1 MTNNNK
7 QNSIN
12 ENTKQGI
19 SNKYALCIVD
29 VNNLGTRTFSY
40 LIPEHLK
47 EEIQVGQAVLVPFG
61 HRKQNI
67 IAFVAGFSN
76 YLEEGIKAKEIVRII
91 DKKAIFTLDY
101 LKMLDWIANY
111 YCCDINA
118 VIQAAVPMKFLKE
131 NSGKQQK
138 EKTEKYVIFK
148 TKEGATNHQIKI
160 LEALESIGEAPLINF
175 EKEVKTT
182 RATMQ
187 KLTEKGFV
195 IIEERSVYRNPLSVF
210 KNKEQDEFPPLSED
224 QQQAFDE
231 IRKKLD
237 KKQTEP
243 ILLNGITGS
252 GKTEIYFQAI
262 KKVLEK
268 GKNVLFLAPEIALA
282 SQLTLRLIRRF
293 NPEEIAIWHSSIS
306 EGEKFDVWNKI
317 RNNEI
322 RIIIGARSAV
332 FAPLKDIG
340 LVIIDEEHENTY
352 KQTSPAPRYDA
363 RLVAEKI
370 CEIYGASLIK
380 GSATP
385 DVSSY
390 FKSLSTNDLIT
401 LKNRFNNVNLAH
413 VTVIDMRE
421 EFYKESR
428 SIFSN
433 TLINAIYDTLNSQK
447 QAILL
452 MNRRGFYTSV
462 ICRNCGEVIKCPNCD
477 IPMIYHA
484 SDKTLKCHWCNSSK
498 PVPNTCPSCNSNEI
512 KMGGMGTQRI
522 ETIAQKLFPKARIER
537 IDSDVLSSKTKYID
551 VLDRFQN
558 GEIDI
563 LIGTQMIAK
572 GLDNK
577 NVTLVGVVDAD
588 ISFALPDYRSGERGF
603 QLLMQVAGRAGR
615 GEFDGRVIF
624 QTYNPD
630 LYAIKNAKAQN
641 YIDFY
646 KNEIYRREM
655 FDYPPFC
662 QIIKIVFS
670 SNDEDR
676 AFRCANETADRLRMQ
691 IDKLNLTEYIEVNG
705 AMKCI
710 MHKINS
716 EYRFQII
723 IKNKM
728 NKKGQYLV
736 STFFKNISVAD
747 DIKMI
752 IDIDPVDII

>member
-1 MTNNNK
+1 MTEK
-7 QNSIN
+7 EQLN
-12 ENTKQGI
+12 ENNTQQGI
-19 SNKYALCIVD
+19 SGKYALCIVD
-29 VNNLGTRTFSY
+29 VRNLGTRTFSY
-40 LIPEHLK
+40 LIPEHIK
-47 EEIQVGQAVLVPFG
+47 PKIRVGQAVLVPFG
-61 HRKQNI
+61 RRKQHI
-67 IAFVAGFSN
+67 IAFVTGFSD
-76 YLEEGIKAKEIVRII
+76 YLQPDIQAKEIIKII
-91 DKKAIFTLDY
+91 DRRAIFTLDY

-138 EKTEKYVIFK
+138 EKTEKHVIYK
-148 TKEGATNHQIKI
+148 TKEGATQRQIKI
-160 LEALESIGEAPLINF
+160 LEQLEAKGEAPLIDF
-175 EKEVKTT
+175 EKEIKTT
-182 RATMQ
+182 RTTMQ
-187 KLTEKGFV
+187 KLAEAGFV
-195 IIEERSVYRNPLSVF
+195 TIEERVIYRNPLSVF
-210 KNKEQDEFPPLSED
+210 KDREQDEFPPLSEE
-224 QQQAFDE
+224 QQLAFDE
-231 IRKKLD
+231 ISKKIEAG
-237 KKQTEP
+237 QTNP

-252 GKTEIYFQAI
+252 GKTEIYFRAI
-262 KKVLEK
+262 KKVLDT

-306 EGEKFDVWNKI
+306 EGEKFDVWNKL
-317 RNNEI
+317 RDNKI

-363 RLVAEKI
+363 RLVAGKI
-370 CEIYGASLIK
+370 CQIYGASLIK

-390 FKSLSTNDLIT
+390 YKAKATKNLIN

-413 VTVIDMRE
+413 VTVVDMRE
-421 EFYKESR
+421 EFYRESR
-428 SIFSN
+428 TIFSN
-433 TLINAIYDTLNSQK
+433 TLLNAVYKTLENKK

-452 MNRRGFYTSV
+452 MNRRGFFTSV
-462 ICRNCGEVIKCPNCD
+462 QCKTCGELVKCPNCD

-484 SDKTLKCHWCNSSK
+484 PDKTVKCHWCNTSL
-498 PVPNTCPSCNSNEI
+498 PAPELCPSCKSPEI

-522 ETIAQKLFPKARIER
+522 ETIAQKLFKQARIER

-551 VLDRFQN
+551 ILDRFQN

-577 NVTLVGVVDAD
+577 NVTLVGVIDAD
-588 ISFALPDYRSGERGF
+588 ISFALPDFRSGERGF

-615 GEFDGRVIF
+615 GEYDGQVIF

-630 LYAIKNAKAQN
+630 LYAIKNAKSQN

-646 KNEIYRREM
+646 NNEIHRREM

-662 QIIKIVFS
+662 QIIKVVIS
-670 SNDEDR
+670 STDETR
-676 AFRCANETADRLRMQ
+676 AALCANEIAERLKAQ

-705 AMKCI
+705 SMKCI
-710 MHKINS
+710 MAKINT
-716 EYRFQII
+716 EYRYQII

-728 NKKGQYLV
+728 YKKGQYLV
-736 STFFKNISVAD
+736 STFIKNTSAAD

>member
-1 MTNNNK
+1 MTENK
-7 QNSIN
+7 QLN
-12 ENTKQGI
+12 ENNTHQGI
-19 SNKYALCIVD
+19 SGKYALCIVD
-29 VNNLGTRTFSY
+29 VRNLGTRTFSY
-40 LIPEHLK
+40 LIPEHIK
-47 EEIQVGQAVLVPFG
+47 PKIRVGQAVLVPFG
-61 HRKQNI
+61 RRKQHI
-67 IAFVAGFSN
+67 IAFVTGFSD
-76 YLEEGIKAKEIVRII
+76 YLQPDIQAKEIIKII
-91 DKKAIFTLDY
+91 DRRAIFTLDY

-138 EKTEKYVIFK
+138 EKTEKHVIFK
-148 TKEGATNHQIKI
+148 TKEGATARQIKI
-160 LEALESIGEAPLINF
+160 LEKLEALGESPLIDF

-187 KLTEKGFV
+187 KLAEANFV
-195 IIEERSVYRNPLSVF
+195 EIVERVIYRNPLSIF
-210 KNKEQDEFPPLSED
+210 KDRVQDEFPPLSEE
-224 QQQAFDE
+224 QQKAFDE
-231 IRKKLD
+231 IEKKID
-237 KKQTEP
+237 NKQTNP

-252 GKTEIYFQAI
+252 GKTEIYFRAI
-262 KKVLEK
+262 KKVLDA

-282 SQLTLRLIRRF
+282 SQLTLRLIKRF
-293 NPEEIAIWHSSIS
+293 NPDEIAIWHSSIS
-306 EGEKFDVWNKI
+306 EGEKFDVWNKL
-317 RNNEI
+317 RDNKI

-363 RLVAEKI
+363 RLVAGKI
-370 CEIYGASLIK
+370 CQIYGASLIK

-390 FKSLSTNDLIT
+390 YKAKATKNLIN

-413 VTVIDMRE
+413 VTVVDMRE
-421 EFYKESR
+421 EFYRESR
-428 SIFSN
+428 TIFSN
-433 TLINAIYDTLNSQK
+433 TLLNAVYKTLEDKK

-452 MNRRGFYTSV
+452 MNRRGFFTSV
-462 ICRNCGEVIKCPNCD
+462 QCKTCGELVKCPNCD

-484 SDKTLKCHWCNSSK
+484 PDKTVKCHWCNTSM
-498 PVPNTCPSCNSNEI
+498 PAPELCPSCKSPEI

-522 ETIAQKLFPKARIER
+522 ETIAQKLFKQAKIER

-551 VLDRFQN
+551 ILDRFQN

-577 NVTLVGVVDAD
+577 NVTLVGVIDAD

-615 GEFDGRVIF
+615 GEYDGQVIF

-630 LYAIKNAKAQN
+630 LYAIKNAKSQN

-646 KNEIYRREM
+646 NNEIHRREM

-662 QIIKIVFS
+662 QIIKVVIS
-670 SNDEDR
+670 STDETR
-676 AFRCANETADRLRMQ
+676 AALCANEIAERLKSQ

-705 AMKCI
+705 SMKCI
-710 MHKINS
+710 MAKINT
-716 EYRFQII
+716 EYRYQII

-728 NKKGQYLV
+728 YKKGQYLV
-736 STFFKNISVAD
+736 STFIKNTSAAD

>member
-1 MTNNNK
+1 MTDNK
-7 QNSIN
+7 QLN
-12 ENTKQGI
+12 ENNTQQGI
-19 SNKYALCIVD
+19 SGKYALCIVD
-29 VNNLGTRTFSY
+29 VRNLGTRTFSY
-40 LIPEHLK
+40 LIPEHIK
-47 EEIQVGQAVLVPFG
+47 PKIRVGQAVLVPFG
-61 HRKQNI
+61 RRKQHI
-67 IAFVAGFSN
+67 IAFVTGFSD
-76 YLEEGIKAKEIVRII
+76 YLQPDIQAKEIIKII
-91 DKKAIFTLDY
+91 DRRAIFTLDY

-138 EKTEKYVIFK
+138 EKTEKHVIFK
-148 TKEGATNHQIKI
+148 TKEGATQRQIKI
-160 LEALESIGEAPLINF
+160 LEQIEAKGEAPLIDF
-175 EKEVKTT
+175 EKEIKTT

-187 KLTEKGFV
+187 KLAEAGFV
-195 IIEERSVYRNPLSVF
+195 TIEERVIYRNPLSVF
-210 KNKEQDEFPPLSED
+210 KDREQDEFPPLSDE
-224 QQQAFDE
+224 QQLAFDE
-231 IRKKLD
+231 ISKKIEAG
-237 KKQTEP
+237 QTNP

-252 GKTEIYFQAI
+252 GKTEIYFRAI
-262 KKVLEK
+262 KKVLDT

-293 NPEEIAIWHSSIS
+293 NPDEIAIWHSSIS
-306 EGEKFDVWNKI
+306 EGEKFDVWNKL
-317 RNNEI
+317 RDNKI

-363 RLVAEKI
+363 RLVAGKI
-370 CEIYGASLIK
+370 CQIYSASLIK

-390 FKSLSTNDLIT
+390 YKAKATKNLIN

-413 VTVIDMRE
+413 VTVVDMRE
-421 EFYKESR
+421 EFYRESR
-428 SIFSN
+428 TIFSN
-433 TLINAIYDTLNSQK
+433 TLLNAVYKTLENKK

-452 MNRRGFYTSV
+452 MNRRGFFTSV
-462 ICRNCGEVIKCPNCD
+462 QCKTCGELVKCPNCD

-484 SDKTLKCHWCNSSK
+484 PDKTVKCHWCNTSM
-498 PVPNTCPSCNSNEI
+498 PAPELCPSCKSPEI

-551 VLDRFQN
+551 ILDRFQN

-577 NVTLVGVVDAD
+577 NVTLVGVIDAD
-588 ISFALPDYRSGERGF
+588 ISFALPDFRSGERGF

-615 GEFDGRVIF
+615 GEHDGQVIF

-630 LYAIKNAKAQN
+630 LYAIKNAKSQN

-646 KNEIYRREM
+646 NNEIHRREM

-662 QIIKIVFS
+662 QIIKVVIS
-670 SNDEDR
+670 STDETR
-676 AFRCANETADRLRMQ
+676 AALCANEIAERLKAQ

-705 AMKCI
+705 SMKCI
-710 MHKINS
+710 MAKINT
-716 EYRFQII
+716 EYRYQII

-728 NKKGQYLV
+728 YKKGQYLV
-736 STFFKNISVAD
+736 STFIKNTSAAD

>member
-1 MTNNNK
+1 MNDNQQTIKNTN
-7 QNSIN
+7 
-12 ENTKQGI
+12 QGI

-47 EEIQVGQAVLVPFG
+47 AEIQIGQAVLVPFG

-67 IAFVAGFSN
+67 IAFVAGFSD
-76 YLEEGIKAKEIVRII
+76 YLEAGIKAKEIVRII

-101 LKMLDWIANY
+101 LKMLDWVANY

-131 NSGKQQK
+131 NSTKK
-138 EKTEKYVIFK
+138 EKTEKYIIFK
-148 TKEGATNHQIKI
+148 TKENAPSRH
-160 LEALESIGEAPLINF
+160 LEKLEKLEQLSETPLIEF
-175 EKEVKTT
+175 ENEIKTT
-182 RATMQ
+182 RATIL
-187 KLTEKGFV
+187 KLQEQGFIEIVEKT
-195 IIEERSVYRNPLSVF
+195 VYRDPLNVF
-210 KNKEQDEFPPLSED
+210 KNQAQDDFPALSQEQES
-224 QQQAFDE
+224 AFAE
-231 IRKKLD
+231 ISKKLD
-237 KKQTEP
+237 EKQTTP

-252 GKTEIYFQAI
+252 GKTEIYFRAI
-262 KKVLEK
+262 QKVIKE

-282 SQLTLRLIRRF
+282 SQLTLRLIKRF
-293 NPEEIAIWHSSIS
+293 NNEETAIWHSSIS
-306 EGEKFDVWNKI
+306 EGEKFDVWNKL
-317 RNNEI
+317 REDKI

-332 FAPLKDIG
+332 FAPLKNIG
-340 LVIIDEEHENTY
+340 LIIIDEEHENTY

-370 CEIYGASLIK
+370 CEIQGASLIK

-390 FKSLSTNDLIT
+390 FKSLSTKDLIT

-413 VTVIDMRE
+413 VTVVDMRE

-433 TLINAIYDTLNSQK
+433 TLRNAVYDTLDKGK

-452 MNRRGFYTSV
+452 MNRRGFFTSV
-462 ICRNCGEVIKCPNCD
+462 QCKACGEVIKCPNCD

-484 SDKTLKCHWCNSSK
+484 SDKTLKCHWCNTTK
-498 PVPNTCPSCNSNEI
+498 PVPNTCPSCHSEEI

-522 ETIAQKLFPKARIER
+522 EVIAQKLFPKARIER
-537 IDSDVLSSKTKYID
+537 IDSDVLSSKTKYIEI
-551 VLDRFQN
+551 LDRFQN
-558 GEIDI
+558 GETDI

-624 QTYNPD
+624 QTYNPE
-630 LYAIKNAKAQN
+630 LYAIKNAKSQN
-641 YIDFY
+641 YLEFY
-646 KNEIYRREM
+646 NNEIHRREM

-662 QIIKIVFS
+662 QIIKIVIS

-676 AFRCANETADRLRMQ
+676 AFRCAEETANRLRAQ
-691 IDKLNLTEYIEVNG
+691 VDKLNLTEYIEVNG

-710 MHKINS
+710 MHKINA

-736 STFFKNISVAD
+736 STFFKNISTAD

>member
-1 MTNNNK
+1 MEDNK
-7 QNSIN
+7 EKLK
-12 ENTKQGI
+12 ENTQQGI
-19 SNKYALCIVD
+19 SGKYALCIVD
-29 VNNLGTRTFSY
+29 VRNLGTRTFSY
-40 LIPEHLK
+40 LIPEHIK
-47 EEIQVGQAVLVPFG
+47 PKIRVGQAVLVPFG
-61 HRKQNI
+61 RRKQHI
-67 IAFVAGFSN
+67 IAFVTGFSD
-76 YLEEGIKAKEIVRII
+76 YLQPDIQAKEIIKII
-91 DKKAIFTLDY
+91 DRRAIFTLDY

-138 EKTEKYVIFK
+138 EKTEKHVIFK
-148 TKEGATNHQIKI
+148 TKEGATQRQIKI
-160 LEALESIGEAPLINF
+160 LEHLEEKGEAPLIDF
-175 EKEVKTT
+175 EKEIKTT

-187 KLTEKGFV
+187 KLAEAGFV
-195 IIEERSVYRNPLSVF
+195 TIEERVIYRNPLSVF
-210 KNKEQDEFPPLSED
+210 KDREQDEFPALSEE
-224 QQQAFDE
+224 QQLAFDE
-231 IRKKLD
+231 ISKKIEAG
-237 KKQTEP
+237 QTNP

-252 GKTEIYFQAI
+252 GKTEIYFRAI
-262 KKVLEK
+262 KKVLDT

-306 EGEKFDVWNKI
+306 EGEKFDVWNKL
-317 RNNEI
+317 RDNKI

-363 RLVAEKI
+363 RLVAGKI
-370 CEIYGASLIK
+370 CQIYGASLIK

-390 FKSLSTNDLIT
+390 YKAKATKNLIN

-413 VTVIDMRE
+413 VTVVDMRE
-421 EFYKESR
+421 EFYRESR
-428 SIFSN
+428 TIFSN
-433 TLINAIYDTLNSQK
+433 TLLNAVYKTLENKK

-452 MNRRGFYTSV
+452 MNRRGFFTSV
-462 ICRNCGEVIKCPNCD
+462 QCKTCGELVKCPNCD

-484 SDKTLKCHWCNSSK
+484 PDKTVKCHWCNTSM
-498 PVPNTCPSCNSNEI
+498 PAPELCPSCKSPEI
-512 KMGGMGTQRI
+512 KMSGMGTQRI

-551 VLDRFQN
+551 ILDRFQN

-577 NVTLVGVVDAD
+577 NVTLVGVIDAD
-588 ISFALPDYRSGERGF
+588 ISFALPDFRSGERGF

-615 GEFDGRVIF
+615 GEYDGQVIF

-630 LYAIKNAKAQN
+630 LYAIKNAKSQN

-646 KNEIYRREM
+646 NNEIHRREM

-662 QIIKIVFS
+662 QIIKVVIS
-670 SNDEDR
+670 STDETR
-676 AFRCANETADRLRMQ
+676 AALCANEIAERLKAQ

-705 AMKCI
+705 SMKCI
-710 MHKINS
+710 MAKINT
-716 EYRFQII
+716 EYRYQII

-728 NKKGQYLV
+728 YKKGQYLV
-736 STFFKNISVAD
+736 STFIKNTSAAD